1 MVESDSGTP
10 SGGDTG
16 GNSTNKSTP
25 GI

>member
-1 MVESDSGTP
+1 MVESDTGTP